1 MSIRRRRKPYKNP
14 YKQRINQTIRPL
26 TKFIMLI
33 GEYKHSL
40 DPKKRMAIPAKF
52 RKEIGKKAVITRGLD
67 QCLFVYPLKEWEKV
81 AEKLSEL
88 PTGQAD
94 TRNFV
99 RNMFSGATDVDVD
112 ALGRVLIPDYLKKF
126 AGLKDKAV
134 VVGVYKRLE
143 IWNEENWEN
152 YKERVEKQTD
162 TLAEKLGE
170 IGVY

>member
-1 MSIRRRRKPYKNP
+1 
-14 YKQRINQTIRPL
+14 
-26 TKFIMLI
+26 MLI
-33 GEYKHSL
+33 GEYKHIL

-67 QCLFVYPLKEWEKV
+67 QCLFVYTIPEWEKV

-88 PTGQAD
+88 PTGSAD

-99 RNMFSGATDVDVD
+99 RLFLAGATDVEID
-112 ALGRVLIPDYLKKF
+112 ALGRVLIPDYLKEF

-152 YKERVEKQTD
+152 YKQRIEKQTD
-162 TLAEKLGE
+162 MLAEKLGE
-170 IGVY
+170 LGVY